1 MRVIIIEDEPPIA
14 EDIEAACLEMFGD
27 RIRQI
32 SVFHSLEKSSNY
44 LETHPIDLCLLDLN
58 LHGENGYEILK
69 QAACVAFKT
78 IVISAY
84 TNQAIEAFELG
95 VIDFVPKP
103 FSKER
108 LKKAFERYLGIT
120 EKPDKKIKYFV
131 IRRQGKYHLISLRD
145 ICYFRSEGYLVEV
158 HLKSGKSE
166 LTDKSLSQLEQILPD
181 HFIRIHR
188 SYIVDLREVVSYYH
202 NKGGLYH
209 VILKDET
216 VLPLGRKYNRTLK
229 NLLIK

>member
-14 EDIEAACLEMFGD
+14 EDIEVACQEMFGD

-32 SVFHSLEKSSNY
+32 SVFHT
-44 LETHPIDLCLLDLN
+44 LETATHYLKTHSIDLCFLDLN

-69 QAACVAFKT
+69 QAACGSFQT

-84 TNQAIEAFELG
+84 TDQAIEAFELG
-95 VIDFVPKP
+95 IIDFVPKP

-108 LKKAFERYLGIT
+108 LKKAFERYLGII
-120 EKPDKKIKYFV
+120 EKPNKKIKYFV
-131 IRRQGKYHLISLRD
+131 VRRQGKYHLISLRD

-158 HLKSGKSE
+158 HLKSGNSE

-188 SYIVDLREVVSYYH
+188 SYIVDIHEVVSYQH

-209 VILKDET
+209 VILKNET
-216 VLPLGRKYNRTLK
+216 VLPLGRKYNRTLR
-229 NLLIK
+229 NLLIQ